1 MAAVLAVP
9 RDGSDAAGVFDR
21 LPMEMR
27 AWQQWVCW
35 RYGAAPSGKPTKI
48 PIQAANGHEAKVND
62 PSTWGT
68 FDAAAAAVAAGLW
81 GSAGIGPDDPYTG
94 IDLDDTKGDVDL
106 LDWHGRVFNAV
117 QSYAERSPSGRGL
130 HIIVLGTVPD
140 GLRSDAY
147 AIELYSA
154 GRFFTMTGDAYRD
167 VPIAA
172 CQEVLTVL
180 HGKLRAVVGKRRD
193 HAAGAALLNAAVAT
207 LDDDTLW
214 AAAMASPSG
223 PKLDRLARGDAS
235 DMPADRDRSGNGIDL
250 ALCNVIQHF
259 SKDPD
264 QIERLWRA
272 TPHARGRAEKMERAD
287 YVTRTI
293 GMAFDR
299 EIPAVDHAALYA
311 AWDAKRATEK
321 APTER
326 GDETP
331 TAATDTGEAPRQD
344 AASVDPYALPPG
356 LMGEI
361 ANFIYRSAS
370 RQVQEIAL
378 AGAIGLMAGLCGRAY
393 NVNGAGLN
401 LYIALLAS
409 SGSGKEAISEG
420 YSAIEEALSKA
431 MPCIGDFMGPGD
443 FASPQ
448 GLLKAVAKQ
457 RSAVSLIGEF
467 GGWLDQM
474 VGNRP
479 NPVRAAIKTQL
490 LLLYGKSGKRGVHR
504 QTVYSDKDHNISEI
518 KSPALT
524 LIGEST
530 PSTFCANITEK
541 VIEDGFLPRFII
553 IQYEG
558 AAQYINDQAQYEAV
572 PSCLV
577 ENLAQLATRC
587 LGLNAHSDGP
597 HSVDIDGESGE
608 LLRAYSRLCTDRA
621 NASDT
626 DDLKSIWSRAY
637 MNVAKLAA
645 LVAIGCNQINPEIT
659 AQNVQWAIG
668 LVSHSVGK
676 IVAKLASGEIAGS
689 LEAQQYATLVRCLRE
704 LPQQPDDKLASYGL
718 TVAMRDAGIVNKLWL
733 NRKVSRL
740 SAYTHDRM
748 GEAFALKRAIARAT
762 DEQALI
768 LLKPDNAIVKSQQ
781 INSECFAV
789 NKYAL
794 R

>member
-1 MAAVLAVP
+1 MP
-9 RDGSDAAGVFDR
+9 WDGSETAGAFDR
-21 LPMEMR
+21 VPTEMR
-27 AWQQWVCW
+27 AWHQWVCW

-48 PIQAANGHEAKVND
+48 PIQSANGREAKVND
-62 PSTWGT
+62 PGTWGSY
-68 FDAAAAAVAAGLW
+68 AAAVAAVAAELW
-81 GSAGIGPDDPYTG
+81 GSAGIGFVFGPDDPYAG
-94 IDLDDTKGDVDL
+94 IDLDDTKGDADL

-117 QSYAERSPSGRGL
+117 QSYAERSPSGLGL
-130 HIIVLGTVPD
+130 HIIVRGTVPD
-140 GLRSDAY
+140 GLRSDAF
-147 AIELYSA
+147 AVEIYSS
-154 GRFFTMTGDAYRD
+154 GRFFTMTGDVYRD

-180 HGKLRAVVGKRRD
+180 YGKLRAVVGKRRD
-193 HAAGAALLNAAVAT
+193 HAAGTALLNAAVAT
-207 LDDDTLW
+207 QDDDTLW
-214 AAAMASPSG
+214 AAAMASPNG

-235 DMPADRDRSGNGIDL
+235 DMPAGQDQSGSGIDL

-259 SKDPD
+259 TKDPD

-272 TPHARGRAEKMERAD
+272 TPHAMGRAKKMERTA
-287 YVTRTI
+287 YVKRTI
-293 GMAFDR
+293 GLAFDR

-311 AWDAKRATEK
+311 AWDAKRAIEK

-326 GDETP
+326 EDETP
-331 TAATDTGEAPRQD
+331 TAATDTGEALRQN
-344 AASVDPYALPPG
+344 AAGADPYALPPG

-361 ANFIYRSAS
+361 ANFIYRSAP

-409 SGSGKEAISEG
+409 SGSGKEAISDG
-420 YSAIEEALSKA
+420 YSALEEAVRKA
-431 MPCIGDFMGPGD
+431 VPCISDFMGPAD

-448 GLLKAVAKQ
+448 GLLKAVARQ
-457 RSAVSLIGEF
+457 RSAVSLVGEF

-474 VGNRP
+474 VGDRP

-490 LLLYGKSGKRGVHR
+490 LLLYGKSGKRGLYR

-524 LIGEST
+524 LVGEST
-530 PSTFCANITEK
+530 PSTFYRNITEK

-553 IQYEG
+553 IEYEG
-558 AAQYINDQAQYEAV
+558 IAQYINERAQHEAV
-572 PSCLV
+572 SPSLA

-597 HSVDIDGESGE
+597 HSVDIDDEARE
-608 LLRAYSRLCTDRA
+608 LLRGYSRFCTDKA

-637 MNVAKLAA
+637 VNVVKLAA
-645 LVAIGCNQINPEIT
+645 LVAIGCNQITPLIL
-659 AQNVQWAIG
+659 ARNVQWAIG
-668 LVSHSVGK
+668 LVSHSVEK
-676 IVAKLASGEIAGS
+676 VVAKLASGEIAGS
-689 LEAQQYATLVRCLRE
+689 PEARQYAELMRCLRE

-718 TVAMRDAGIVNKLWL
+718 TVAMRNAGVVNRLWL

-740 SAYTHDRM
+740 SAYRQDRL
-748 GEAFALKRAIARAT
+748 GEAAALKRAITRAT
-762 DEQALI
+762 DEQALTPI
-768 LLKPDNAIVKSQQ
+768 RRDDEFLKLHQ
-781 INSECFAV
+781 ISSECFTV
-789 NKYAL
+789 NRHAL